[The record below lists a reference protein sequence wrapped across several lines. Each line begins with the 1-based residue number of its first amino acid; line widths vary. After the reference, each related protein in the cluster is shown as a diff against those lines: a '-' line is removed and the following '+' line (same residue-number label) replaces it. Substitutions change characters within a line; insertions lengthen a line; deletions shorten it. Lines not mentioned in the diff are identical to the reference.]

1 MSKTSLAARISGRFR
16 SASKSLASSIGLTEF
31 GPHTPLYSNLFSA
44 LDSDHD
50 GYLYPADVSA
60 WLLDEQFINNP
71 YWDLTNQNVSSTDEL
86 VARYWQRWDTTG
98 SGRVS
103 YAEWEQWFRA
113 KKEKEVEEMGRSVI
127 HLTRDRA
134 DKAVRKIF
142 DAIDVNGQGDLD
154 FDSVNAWLKYDA
166 AYSAQ
171 QGALSPH
178 GSEEQRQALFDQID
192 LDHDGCVTFDE
203 LAHYLHN
210 WSVRDMRV
218 RTSAMR
224 QDAETRKM
232 KRMAELLAATM
243 ASRLGL
249 GNGNGESNDRLGVRA
264 ASVSGR
270 PRSVSDMASGPPSSL
285 NGSGGKV
292 VEVSGATGAAA
303 GAGAGAG
310 AGGKRVKVKGTK
322 SNIQRQIDDLVL
334 QSLALAAESSEI
346 NAKRRKLN
354 VVNEK
359 LDRELLRC
367 ERERLKL
374 LSAIAE
380 QEADMLTLQEQ
391 AGASSPVGQVG
402 INARLTAVNAE
413 LGAKRSSISALSSE
427 RNALAQS
434 TVELHAKQTEVAAKL
449 ATANDALAPADA
461 FIARTKETTANVERA
476 LDNVQSTPAGSDVD
490 SAVQVD
496 SDKVAVERK
505 VAELRAQMEQ
515 VEVQRAGL
523 LRDQQ
528 ALQADLQHTKEEEEA
543 RRQQVAAMDAQV
555 ATYTSQLS
563 QLETERAALEARAAS
578 GASVVPSG
586 GADVGRRLADVSA
599 DLARKQDILATMNT
613 DRETMSVQLRE
624 MEVQHT
630 ALTRR
635 HIEISTQLTNINQQI
650 SILFDGQLHERRN
663 SFGDAGSDGAADS
676 LPVPCVASVECE
688 MDAKKTTGLL
698 NVSNY
703 ILMYE
708 SRIAHY
714 QGRGLGAGGGEGKS
728 PPSASSPVLSS
739 NSRRTSLSIGVQSLS
754 ESTRFCV
761 DISDV
766 LSVRFIHTNDDD
778 GHEEEGY
785 EDEGLS
791 ELESSLK
798 EPSIAT
804 IIIQLRPGYHNR
816 FLSSDSSA
824 LEDDAS
830 HVVTPPNSGGPSQS
844 PGPRLSTLLA
854 SASPSSQR
862 GTTAVC
868 YGDYDSL
875 RRVDKSLRLFM
886 QLLEAKVNHQAF
898 RRRAASV
905 QISTGREQ
913 GASLE
918 EKVNNYRGK
927 RGPGAA
933 VERDP
938 ADITITGF
946 SEITSHLNLKKI
958 LSSTP
963 AIATSPTA
971 SPTACESWRLA
982 YSQSQHGSSFP
993 YFFRVI
999 ADSPQS
1005 MVVLKSAGGRL
1016 FGGYCGVEWE
1026 DRIHQTAGASFY
1038 GNRDC
1043 FVWRLVP
1050 DRQQPNGSTLSPPT
1064 FAHASSE
1071 PTGLTEAQSSLL
1083 LPSTA
1088 ASSIVMDTMSKAT
1101 HAVEVASAAG
1111 LDVAPAVRRASIDT
1125 TAMSLAGAPLSGMA
1139 AAGASAQTDAAQ
1151 EALSEVPHVPST
1163 LEVYPASGVNTNFM
1177 FSSPDLIGMG
1187 GRSSTL
1193 SSASSSAAST
1203 PTGFAW
1209 SIDRDFLEG
1218 SSSECDTYRSPVLA
1232 EAVEWQCANVEVWVP
1247 AAQIGYR
1254 SHAAAGQRSDDEEEA
1269 GSGNGGLL
1277 TPPTINISVTPPTVA
1292 SPPQMVSP
1300 R

>member
-1 MSKTSLAARISGRFR
+1 MSKSGNSLTSRISSRFR
-16 SASKSLASSIGLTEF
+16 QAGKSLASSIGLTEF
-31 GPHTPLYSNLFSA
+31 GPHSGTPLHHSLFLA

-60 WLLDEQFINNP
+60 WFMDEQFINNP

-86 VARYWQRWDTTG
+86 VARYYQRWDTAATG
-98 SGRVS
+98 RIG
-103 YAEWEQWFRA
+103 YPEWEQWFRT
-113 KKEKEVEEMGRSVI
+113 KKEKEVEEMGRSVL
-127 HLTRDRA
+127 HLTRDRQ
-134 DKAVRKIF
+134 DKAIRKIF

-171 QGALSPH
+171 QGLPS
-178 GSEEQRQALFDQID
+178 SYTTEEQRQALFDQ
-192 LDHDGCVTFDE
+192 LDRDSDGCVTFDE
-203 LAHYLHN
+203 LASYLRN
-210 WSVRDMRV
+210 WSIRDLRV

-249 GNGNGESNDRLGVRA
+249 GNGGGESNDRLAVRA

-270 PRSVSDMASGPPSSL
+270 PRSVSDMAAGPPSSL
-285 NGSGGKV
+285 NGNSSKI
-292 VEVSGATGAAA
+292 VEVGGPITA
-303 GAGAGAG
+303 AG

-374 LSAIAE
+374 LTAIAE
-380 QEADMLTLQEQ
+380 QDNDMIALQEQ
-391 AGASSPVGQVG
+391 AGATSPVGQAAVVG
-402 INARLTAVNAE
+402 INERLSAVKAE
-413 LGAKRSSISALSSE
+413 LGAKRDSISSLSNE
-427 RNALAQS
+427 RNVLAQS
-434 TVELHAKQTEVAAKL
+434 TIELHAKQSEVEAKL

-461 FIARTKETTANVERA
+461 FIARTKETTAKVERA
-476 LDNVQSTPAGSDVD
+476 LDTVQPDMASTNEA
-490 SAVQVD
+490 AVQVG
-496 SDKVAVERK
+496 SDKVTVERK

-515 VEVQRAGL
+515 VEIQRAGL

-528 ALQADLQHTKEEEEA
+528 LLQADLQQSKEEEEA
-543 RRQQVAAMDAQV
+543 RRQQVAMID
-555 ATYTSQLS
+555 TQLS
-563 QLETERAALEARAAS
+563 TFSLQLKQLETERTALEARAAS
-578 GASVVPSG
+578 GLTQVPSG
-586 GADVGRRLADVSA
+586 GADVGRRLAEVSV
-599 DLARKQDILATMNT
+599 DLARKREILNTMNS

-624 MEVQHT
+624 MEQQHI

-650 SILFDGQLHERRN
+650 SILFDGQLYERRN
-663 SFGDAGSDGAADS
+663 SFGETAQDGSADT

-688 MDAKKTTGLL
+688 MDGRKTTGLL

-714 QGRGLGAGGGEGKS
+714 QGRGLGAGEGKS

-739 NSRRTSLSIGVQSLS
+739 SSRRSSLTIGVGSLS

-766 LSVRFIHTNDDD
+766 LSVKFIHTNDDD

-804 IIIQLRPGYHNR
+804 IVIQLRPGYHNR

-824 LEDDAS
+824 GDDDGS
-830 HVVTPPNSGGPSQS
+830 HVITPPNSGGPSSS
-844 PGPRLSTLLA
+844 PGQRTSTLGGSGSVA
-854 SASPSSQR
+854 TSPR
-862 GTTAVC
+862 GSTVMC

-905 QISTGREQ
+905 QVSAGREQ
-913 GASLE
+913 SYLE
-918 EKVNNYRGK
+918 EKVSEYRRK
-927 RGPGAA
+927 RGGPATDRDAA
-933 VERDP
+933 E
-938 ADITITGF
+938 ITITGF
-946 SEITSHLNLKKI
+946 SEITSHQNLKKI
-958 LSSTP
+958 LASSP

-1005 MVVLKSAGGRL
+1005 MVVLKSAGGRI

-1026 DRIHQTAGASFY
+1026 DRIHLMSASASFY

-1050 DRQQPNGSTLSPPT
+1050 DKQVNGSTLSPPS
-1064 FAHASSE
+1064 FSHASTE
-1071 PTGLTEAQSSLL
+1071 PSGLSDGQSSLL
-1083 LPSTA
+1083 MASNA

-1111 LDVAPAVRRASIDT
+1111 LGVAPAVRRASIDT
-1125 TAMSLAGAPLSGMA
+1125 TAMSMSGAPMSGMG
-1139 AAGASAQTDAAQ
+1139 AAGSSSETDAAQ
-1151 EALSEVPHVPST
+1151 EALSEVPHVLST
-1163 LEVYPASGVNTNFM
+1163 LEVFPASGINTNFM
-1177 FSSPDLIGMG
+1177 FSSPDLIAMG
-1187 GRSSTL
+1187 GRSSAL
-1193 SSASSSAAST
+1193 SSFSTSAATT

-1209 SIDRDFLEG
+1209 SIDRDFREG
-1218 SSSECDTYRSPVLA
+1218 SSSECDTYKSPVLA

-1247 AAQIGYR
+1247 ALQIGYR
-1254 SHAAAGQRSDDEEEA
+1254 SHAAAGQRSDDEDDV
-1269 GSGNGGLL
+1269 SGGLL